1 MNQDETCFPC
11 LMILQRQSMLLTS
24 LSLLT
29 GIRTLTLLEAGNSR
43 LIRTID
49 VEEVPKGMMAIFMRV
64 IDTQEGC
71 VFGPMTSRRE
81 SWRTDSGRIVSAGNL
96 HPAGWLY
103 GRIKQRRML
112 YITCPCL
119 VVGCYMNDVY
129 LFMILKSS
137 EFEIRHD
144 STTDCRV
151 SCPLASKKSL

>member
-1 MNQDETCFPC
+1 
-11 LMILQRQSMLLTS
+11 MLLPS

-64 IDTQEGC
+64 IDKQEGF

-81 SWRTDSGRIVSAGNL
+81 SWQNDSGRIVSAGNL
-96 HPAGWLY
+96 HPAGWLS
-103 GRIKQRRML
+103 GRIKQRSML

-119 VVGCYMNDVY
+119 VVGCYMNVFYDFKELGVRNSARFDHR
-129 LFMILKSS
+129 L
-137 EFEIRHD
+137 R
-144 STTDCRV
+144 
-151 SCPLASKKSL
+151 SKLPFSVEKSL